1 MGKSIDCAK
10 IEIIN
15 YFEMVFGRRLVNNSR
30 EKKDYSDNLY
40 KYFVFTSKKAIKIC
54 PIFSWFWHLLSKR
67 QNHKAD
73 CANFCGLL
81 RKAELYQL
89 ISFRYFLMMNYL
101 YFHTIR
107 LVRKLKKNL
116 EKQVSLRIDFNPLL
130 MCWLGLIFCSV
141 ISRLSG

>member
-54 PIFSWFWHLLSKR
+54 PIFSWF
-67 QNHKAD
+67 
-73 CANFCGLL
+73 
-81 RKAELYQL
+81 
-89 ISFRYFLMMNYL
+89 
-101 YFHTIR
+101 
-107 LVRKLKKNL
+107 
-116 EKQVSLRIDFNPLL
+116 
-130 MCWLGLIFCSV
+130 
-141 ISRLSG
+141 